1 MQCFLPA
8 KPLSGEYKAI
18 MDNATDGV
26 VLIAFGSLINLAKLP
41 PEIKSSFLNMMRQF
55 PKILFIWRW
64 DGPEPE
70 DKPEN
75 LIISKWLPQFQILGH
90 PNLRAF
96 ISHAG
101 LNSLSEATYHGV
113 PVILIPL
120 FVDQDYNAYRI
131 EATEIGIRLEMRTLN
146 SKILITSLNQVLNN
160 PKYSTNMKAMSALFR
175 DRPMSPI
182 ETGVYWTEFILRHN
196 NTRHLKPIQNL
207 TFFQRRFFD
216 GALILILVVSFILA
230 LLFAS
235 LFRGFPKKP
244 YTKDSITK
252 DGNENKKKLH

>member
-1 MQCFLPA
+1 MASPVSNIRSPKFESFYFSCWLEFPVRGNLPR
-8 KPLSGEYKAI
+8 S
-18 MDNATDGV
+18 
-26 VLIAFGSLINLAKLP
+26 AF
-41 PEIKSSFLNMMRQF
+41 
-55 PKILFIWRW
+55 
-64 DGPEPE
+64 
-70 DKPEN
+70 
-75 LIISKWLPQFQILGH
+75 
-90 PNLRAF
+90 
-96 ISHAG
+96 
-101 LNSLSEATYHGV
+101 
-113 PVILIPL
+113 
-120 FVDQDYNAYRI
+120 
-131 EATEIGIRLEMRTLN
+131 
-146 SKILITSLNQVLNN
+146 LNN

-175 DRPMSPI
+175 DRPKSPI
-182 ETGVYWTEFILRHN
+182 ETGVYWTEFVLRHN